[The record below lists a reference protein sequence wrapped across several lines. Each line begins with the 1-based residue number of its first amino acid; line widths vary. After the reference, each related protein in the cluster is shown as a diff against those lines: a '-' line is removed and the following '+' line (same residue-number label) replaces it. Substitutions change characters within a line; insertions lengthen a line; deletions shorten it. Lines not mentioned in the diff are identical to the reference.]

1 MITNKIISNKFYKF
15 GNDFVKV
22 NKILKSQ
29 NKLIMVN
36 LSNMEESNMP
46 LEQADLILH
55 RIYTIGEVSKIVN
68 KRSDTIRKYEK
79 SNLIPRSKKF
89 GDSCL
94 NYKNWRYYDSQD
106 VYDMVSFFSKRTPG
120 RPINDRT
127 VKQRIIS
134 IEQQVRMRRN

>member
-15 GNDFVKV
+15 GDDIVKV
-22 NKILKSQ
+22 VKILKSQ
-29 NKLIMVN
+29 NKLVMIN

-68 KRSDTIRKYEK
+68 KRPDTIRKYEK
-79 SNLIPRSKKF
+79 NNLIPQSKKF
-89 GDSCL
+89 GDNCL
-94 NYKNWRYYDSQD
+94 SYKNWRYYDSQD
-106 VYDMVSFFSKRTPG
+106 VYDMVSFFSGRTPG
-120 RPINDRT
+120 RPINNKS

>member
-1 MITNKIISNKFYKF
+1 MITNKIISKKFYKF
-15 GNDFVKV
+15 GDDIVKV
-22 NKILKSQ
+22 VKILKSQ
-29 NKLIMVN
+29 NKLVMIN

-68 KRSDTIRKYEK
+68 KRPDTIRKYEK
-79 SNLIPRSKKF
+79 NNLIPQSKKF
-89 GDSCL
+89 GDNCL
-94 NYKNWRYYDSQD
+94 SYKNWRYYDSQD
-106 VYDMVSFFSKRTPG
+106 VYDMVSFFSGRTPG
-120 RPINDRT
+120 RPINNKS

>member
-15 GNDFVKV
+15 GDDIVKV
-22 NKILKSQ
+22 VKILKSQ
-29 NKLIMVN
+29 NKFVMIN

-68 KRSDTIRKYEK
+68 KRPDTIRKYEK
-79 SNLIPRSKKF
+79 NNLIPQSKKF
-89 GDSCL
+89 GDICL
-94 NYKNWRYYDSQD
+94 SYKNWRYYDSQD
-106 VYDMVSFFSKRTPG
+106 VYDMVSFFSGRTPG
-120 RPINDRT
+120 RPINNKS

>member
-15 GNDFVKV
+15 GDDIVKV
-22 NKILKSQ
+22 VKILKSQ
-29 NKLIMVN
+29 NKLVMIN

-68 KRSDTIRKYEK
+68 KRPDTIRKYEK
-79 SNLIPRSKKF
+79 NNLIPQSKKF
-89 GDSCL
+89 GDNCL
-94 NYKNWRYYDSQD
+94 SYKNWRYYDSQD
-106 VYDMVSFFSKRTPG
+106 VYDMVSFFSGRPPG
-120 RPINDRT
+120 RPINNKS